1 MMTVL
6 NCVYH
11 QHNPWLVLAAAV
23 VCIVSSWGV
32 IRLHGRARDREG
44 LQRVVWNFLTAILAG
59 SAIWSTHFIAL
70 LGFDAGVPVEVDPA
84 LTVLSLLVAM
94 VGTSVGFWVTTLGS
108 QRLSPAL
115 GGAIVGL
122 AIVAMHYSG
131 MIAYRAKGII
141 SWDWPYVYASILL
154 SVTIS
159 AWALHVA
166 SRKAGKHA
174 ITFASALLVL
184 AIVLLH
190 FTGMTAFRVEPLMI
204 DASDSNPV
212 ALQALGFAVAGVAFL
227 IGCAGLASYLID
239 DGVRADSYRELQK
252 MAMSDGL
259 TGLANRRGFQERLE
273 QEIQIANATGSSFA
287 LVGIDLD
294 RFKEIND
301 LRGHAAG
308 DAVLRVLSHRM
319 AATLSSSEFA
329 GRVGGDEFAAIH
341 RMESQASLMDFVG
354 RLEAILNAPI
364 DFDEYHVLPGASIG
378 VAIYP
383 DNAAD
388 KATLINNADLAMYR
402 AKADVS
408 RTVCF
413 YQSSMDETVRQR
425 RSLANDLREALERDE
440 LTIHYQVQTVISSG
454 EIIGY
459 EALLRWEHPV
469 RGFIPPTEFI
479 GIAEENGLILQL
491 GEWVLRTACMKAA
504 TWEPPYKISVN
515 ISAVQFA
522 YTNLPDVIAAI
533 LKESGLVPERLELEL
548 TETTIFADK
557 DRALRI
563 LRQIKDLGVNVALD
577 DFGTGYSSL
586 DTLRSFPFDKIKL
599 DRSFIIELES
609 SPQAKAIIRA
619 VLALGRSLSIP
630 VLAEGIETEGQLA
643 LLKKEGCDEAQGY
656 LLGRPAALE
665 HILASGQ
672 IAIVDRSARASLVPA
687 SSAEKIAAGRV
698 ESKQLADAGSL
709 AERGWSIRRR

>member
-1 MMTVL
+1 
-6 NCVYH
+6 
-11 QHNPWLVLAAAV
+11 
-23 VCIVSSWGV
+23 
-32 IRLHGRARDREG
+32 
-44 LQRVVWNFLTAILAG
+44 
-59 SAIWSTHFIAL
+59 
-70 LGFDAGVPVEVDPA
+70 
-84 LTVLSLLVAM
+84 
-94 VGTSVGFWVTTLGS
+94 
-108 QRLSPAL
+108 
-115 GGAIVGL
+115 
-122 AIVAMHYSG
+122 
-131 MIAYRAKGII
+131 
-141 SWDWPYVYASILL
+141 
-154 SVTIS
+154 
-159 AWALHVA
+159 
-166 SRKAGKHA
+166 
-174 ITFASALLVL
+174 
-184 AIVLLH
+184 
-190 FTGMTAFRVEPLMI
+190 
-204 DASDSNPV
+204 
-212 ALQALGFAVAGVAFL
+212 
-227 IGCAGLASYLID
+227 
-239 DGVRADSYRELQK
+239 
-252 MAMSDGL
+252 
-259 TGLANRRGFQERLE
+259 
-273 QEIQIANATGSSFA
+273 
-287 LVGIDLD
+287 
-294 RFKEIND
+294 
-301 LRGHAAG
+301 
-308 DAVLRVLSHRM
+308 
-319 AATLSSSEFA
+319 
-329 GRVGGDEFAAIH
+329 
-341 RMESQASLMDFVG
+341 MDFVG

-672 IAIVDRSARASLVPA
+672 IAIVDRSAGASLVPA
-687 SSAEKIAAGRV
+687 SPAEKIAAGRE